1 MFLKHHRKAELQL
14 EGRKLIGKFN
24 VSLTN
29 QGDREVITEFINE
42 MRKQLREFD
51 PNKTKK
57 KTGAKRVAKKRATK
71 KKATRKKVT
80 RKKIGAK
87 KRR

>member
-1 MFLKHHRKAELQL
+1 MFLKQHRKAELQL

-29 QGDREVITEFINE
+29 QGDREVIQEFINE

-51 PNKTKK
+51 PNKGKK
-57 KTGAKRVAKKRATK
+57 KK
-71 KKATRKKVT
+71 KKKV
-80 RKKIGAK
+80 GAK
-87 KRR
+87 KRPAKKKAKKRPARTAKKLRRRS

>member
-1 MFLKHHRKAELQL
+1 MFLKQHRKAELQL

-51 PNKTKK
+51 PNKGKK
-57 KTGAKRVAKKRATK
+57 KKKKKVGARKRVTK
-71 KKATRKKVT
+71 KKAKRKVV
-80 RKKIGAK
+80 
-87 KRR
+87 RRR